1 MDNRKNNLSHLL
13 KQYLQNELSPAEYS
27 ELWEIMNN
35 EDTDDALKEE
45 LLLLWQ
51 EAKVAQMV
59 VPDHEWNNKLQ
70 LLKDKIVEEQ
80 VLDIK
85 PLQKKISRKYWWVA
99 AAAILLIASSA
110 ILFYSSN
117 KGVGTKK
124 DVAVSKKVAPD
135 VTADPQPGG
144 NKAQLTLADGSII
157 LLDGT
162 ANGLLAEQGTAKII
176 KKADGQLL
184 YDVTGAPTT
193 DILYNT
199 LSTPRGGQYN
209 ITLPDGSKVWLNS
222 ASTIIYPTSF
232 NGKERKVEILGEA
245 YFEVAKDAT
254 KPFRVKMNEMEVEV
268 LGTHFNIN
276 GYQDESFVRTTLLEG
291 KVKVRS
297 GAVENLLN
305 PGQQAQL
312 GKNGNIKLLKNV
324 NVEEVMAWKDGNFQF
339 EDADIYSVMR
349 QLARWYDLEVA
360 YSGRLTKHFVG
371 SISRDVNLSQVL
383 TMLQQTGEVK
393 FSREGKKIIVS
404 P

>member
-85 PLQKKISRKYWWVA
+85 PLQKKISRKYWWA
-99 AAAILLIASSA
+99 AAGAILLIASSA